1 MQSVDDFI
9 ENLLNE
15 RGITNVDPEIRAELQ
30 AEMKNQLMDQIN
42 QAAVMQLSEEK
53 ADELAKLVD
62 TPDFTNEKMTE
73 SMQNSGVDL
82 ASVTIDTMLRF
93 RNFYLGTGE

>member
-15 RGITNVDPEIRAELQ
+15 RGIINVDPEIRAELRV
-30 AEMKNQLMDQIN
+30 EMKNQLMDQIN

>member
-73 SMQNSGVDL
+73 FMQNSGVDL